1 MVKFFLILFT
11 SFTLNLSNA
20 NSQFITNNCSNCED
34 KPINNSLITVPKIK
48 NTEVLESE
56 KYKSTSN
63 LIKSS
68 KWLSHSSKSK
78 ERANVGL
85 NNFSIFMAPK
95 PCPTNY
101 RWYYGMKKKYEEES
115 YTKFK
120 KTIEEK
126 LLDYPYKTIN
136 MCNKKN
142 FLILKNKLTNHLNNL
157 ENLTRTTGTMVWEKD
172 AKKIILKIIVE
183 SNYLNKKPEG
193 AIYNQNL
200 EKICDTYT
208 AKQGNIR
215 NVKVNCVGLSQ
226 EIEAIVN
233 VINFKIG
240 KFTAFGKGGG
250 YKIFLTNLGLKEAK
264 NEYPEV
270 FKK

>member
-1 MVKFFLILFT
+1 MVKLFLILFI
-11 SFTLNLSNA
+11 SFILNFSNA
-20 NSQFITNNCSNCED
+20 NGQFITNDCSNCGD
-34 KPINNSLITVPKIK
+34 KAINKSLITVPKIK
-48 NTEVLESE
+48 NTDVLESK

-101 RWYYGMKKKYEEES
+101 RWYWGSKKYEEKS
-115 YTKFK
+115 YKKFK
-120 KTIEEK
+120 KTLEEK
-126 LLDYPYKTIN
+126 LFDYPYKTIN
-136 MCNKKN
+136 FCNKKN
-142 FLILKNKLTNHLNNL
+142 YLILKNKLTKHLNNF

-172 AKKIILKIIVE
+172 TNKIILKIIVE
-183 SNYLNKKPEG
+183 SNHLNKKPAG

-200 EKICDTYT
+200 EKICDTFT
-208 AKQGNIR
+208 ANQGNVR
-215 NVKVNCVGLSQ
+215 KVKMKCIGLLE
-226 EIEAIVN
+226 EIDAIVN

-264 NEYPEV
+264 NEYPKV